1 MRIWLNKK
9 LLQLDQRLTLTQLL
23 EEQGVSVTGCALAVN
38 NNIIPRN
45 RWESTALSDGD
56 EISLFQAI
64 AGG

>member
-9 LLQLDQRLTLTQLL
+9 PLTLNQSLTLIQLL
-23 EEQGVSVTGCALAVN
+23 EEQAVSIAGCAVAIN
-38 NNIIPRN
+38 NNIVPRN
-45 RWESTALSDGD
+45 RWESTTLSEGD

>member
-9 LLQLDQRLTLTQLL
+9 PLQLDQPKNLMQLF
-23 EEQGVSVTGCALAVN
+23 EELSISVEGCAVAIN
-38 NNIIPRN
+38 NSIIPGH
-45 RWESTALSDGD
+45 RWEDTTLGEGD